1 MCVHTRG
8 KCVCVCVCVNA
19 NVNEDGEA
27 KYLKPNCMT
36 WQGSQKGVESGLG
49 SLVIA
54 EVFKQ
59 LLPPMAGWELA
70 RGREWGWEG
79 ICSQGVEL
87 SGEIM
92 ISLDPVSY
100 LRGKSLFGSIRN

>member
-1 MCVHTRG
+1 
-8 KCVCVCVCVNA
+8 
-19 NVNEDGEA
+19 
-27 KYLKPNCMT
+27 
-36 WQGSQKGVESGLG
+36 
-49 SLVIA
+49 
-54 EVFKQ
+54 
-59 LLPPMAGWELA
+59 MAGWELA